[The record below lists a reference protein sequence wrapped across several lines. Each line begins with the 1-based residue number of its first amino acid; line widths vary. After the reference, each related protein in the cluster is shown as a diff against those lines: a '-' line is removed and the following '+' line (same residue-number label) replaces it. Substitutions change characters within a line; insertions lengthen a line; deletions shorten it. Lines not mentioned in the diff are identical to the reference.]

1 LRLCLFSVRSL
12 ATQHCLGIE
21 EAVVLSNLQSIYH
34 HLSPA
39 DSRREIESYPILFRS
54 YRSRSIPMSPA
65 PSISLLR
72 ALRSLTLT
80 TSAARVPSIVPKTS
94 RRAFT
99 CTRPAF
105 TTINQVRKGCRAPQ
119 PKRRSLSP
127 AMVGRPEMKGVCLK
141 VGITKPK
148 KPNSGQRKTA
158 KVRLSSGRVISAYIP
173 GEGHNIQQH
182 SVVMVRGGRSQDC
195 PGVRYH
201 LVRGALDLV
210 GSIPKQRTG
219 V

>member
-1 LRLCLFSVRSL
+1 M
-12 ATQHCLGIE
+12 
-21 EAVVLSNLQSIYH
+21 
-34 HLSPA
+34 P
-39 DSRREIESYPILFRS
+39 
-54 YRSRSIPMSPA
+54 PA

-72 ALRSLTLT
+72 ALRSLSLT
-80 TSAARVPSIVPKTS
+80 SSVARVPRVVHRTS
-94 RRAFT
+94 HRAFT
-99 CTRPAF
+99 ITSPKF
-105 TTINQVRKGCRAPQ
+105 TTINQVRKGCRVPQ

-210 GSIPKQRTG
+210 RTTLG
-219 V
+219 RN

>member
-1 LRLCLFSVRSL
+1 M
-12 ATQHCLGIE
+12 TPTP
-21 EAVVLSNLQSIYH
+21 
-34 HLSPA
+34 SP
-39 DSRREIESYPILFRS
+39 
-54 YRSRSIPMSPA
+54 
-65 PSISLLR
+65 SLLR
-72 ALRSLTLT
+72 ALRKLTLR
-80 TSAARVPSIVPKTS
+80 SPAPRVSIVHHTA

-99 CTRPAF
+99 SSTPRL
-105 TTINQVRKGCRAPQ
+105 TTLNQVRKGCRAPQ

-158 KVRLSSGRVISAYIP
+158 KVRLSSGRIISAYIP
-173 GEGHNIQQH
+173 GEGHNVQQH

-210 GSIPKQRTG
+210 STLILRLVRTG
-219 V
+219 LTHH

>member
-1 LRLCLFSVRSL
+1 M
-12 ATQHCLGIE
+12 
-21 EAVVLSNLQSIYH
+21 
-34 HLSPA
+34 P
-39 DSRREIESYPILFRS
+39 
-54 YRSRSIPMSPA
+54 PA
-65 PSISLLR
+65 PSTSLLR

-80 TSAARVPSIVPKTS
+80 TPATRVPAIAPRTC
-94 RRAFT
+94 RRAFA
-99 CTRPAF
+99 CTRPTF

-210 GSIPKQRTG
+210 GSILKRRTG
-219 V
+219 FLLIQYREACQIVSEVARNMELRCRRLRPDAASTSNVEEDSKTKTRHQEPCSPSTLQAPS

>member
-1 LRLCLFSVRSL
+1 MVPCFAGQPSKCSEFISSTTTHLFDLPATRIQASYSVNHSQS
-12 ATQHCLGIE
+12 ATMR
-21 EAVVLSNLQSIYH
+21 V
-34 HLSPA
+34 
-39 DSRREIESYPILFRS
+39 
-54 YRSRSIPMSPA
+54 A
-65 PSISLLR
+65 PSISLLQ

-80 TSAARVPSIVPKTS
+80 APAVRVLTVHKPA

-99 CTRPAF
+99 STRSCF
-105 TTINQVRKGCRAPQ
+105 TTLNQVRKGCRKPQ

-158 KVRLSSGRVISAYIP
+158 KVRLSSGRIISAYIP
-173 GEGHNIQQH
+173 GEGHNVQQH

-210 GSIPKQRTG
+210 SACAQRG
-219 V
+219 YVLV